1 MRRLPLLTALLL
13 AVSGFAHAAKSDPAP
28 DEVEKII
35 SSFADNEAAFA
46 KAREN
51 YTYRQTAKM
60 QEFDENG
67 APGGRFEITSDIIF
81 TNEGK
86 RTERVVRAP
95 SPSLRL
101 IQISSEDEQDLR
113 NVLPFVL
120 TSKDISNYH
129 VRYLGRQSADEI
141 HIYVFAVKPK

>member
-86 RTERVVRAP
+86 RTERSLMERQQGIANRRARLKP
-95 SPSLRL
+95 SILARTSGCHELR
-101 IQISSEDEQDLR
+101 
-113 NVLPFVL
+113 PAC
-120 TSKDISNYH
+120 
-129 VRYLGRQSADEI
+129 SADSGL
-141 HIYVFAVKPK
+141 FLAK